1 MRLTKDALQ
10 GALKNVQRLWQEA
23 LVNEDKAEIA
33 RWGVERS
40 RILSMIISYDEETN
54 NG

>member
-1 MRLTKDALQ
+1 MKLTKDALQ
-10 GALKNVQRLWQEA
+10 GALKNVNRLFNEA
-23 LVNEDKAEIA
+23 CRDDDKPEIA

-40 RILSMIISYDEETN
+40 RILALIISYDEETD

>member
-1 MRLTKDALQ
+1 MKLTKDALQ

-23 LVNEDKAEIA
+23 LVNDDKVEIA

-40 RILSMIISYDEETN
+40 RILALIISYDEENN